1 MNERNLTEQFLIL
14 SSQHCVA
21 SVKKKYFRTNKNLH
35 PSSCISKGADAGG
48 PEQSLRQDIGKSL
61 CYHQTSVSSI

>member
-14 SSQHCVA
+14 SSQHYVA
-21 SVKKKYFRTNKNLH
+21 SVKEKYFRANENLH

-48 PEQSLRQDIGKSL
+48 QEQSLRQDIGE
-61 CYHQTSVSSI
+61 SIC